1 MPRHSPADHG
11 GAKRCQAAEETDD
24 AEAAQADGP
33 PASPTTEASLLDPY
47 LYY

>member
-11 GAKRCQAAEETDD
+11 SAKKCQAAEEPDD
-24 AEAAQADGP
+24 AEAATTDGP
-33 PASPTTEASLLDPY
+33 ITEASLLDPY